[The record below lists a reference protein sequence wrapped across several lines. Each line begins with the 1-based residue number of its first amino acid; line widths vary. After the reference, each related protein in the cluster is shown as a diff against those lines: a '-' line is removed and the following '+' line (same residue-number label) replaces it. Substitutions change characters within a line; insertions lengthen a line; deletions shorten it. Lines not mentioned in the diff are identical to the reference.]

1 MAVFFSLRNTVV
13 SLTDATDRLSSLL
26 WRRIARYI
34 LMWFTVGMTMNM
46 AINVMENTNS
56 SIEDRSNWAKI
67 VSKNQLTPI
76 KDIVFTVPKRIK
88 NIYV

>member
-1 MAVFFSLRNTVV
+1 
-13 SLTDATDRLSSLL
+13 
-26 WRRIARYI
+26 
-34 LMWFTVGMTMNM
+34 MNM
-46 AINVMENTNS
+46 AINVMENANS

-88 NIYV
+88 NIYVSDNSCEVSITWAWSVTW